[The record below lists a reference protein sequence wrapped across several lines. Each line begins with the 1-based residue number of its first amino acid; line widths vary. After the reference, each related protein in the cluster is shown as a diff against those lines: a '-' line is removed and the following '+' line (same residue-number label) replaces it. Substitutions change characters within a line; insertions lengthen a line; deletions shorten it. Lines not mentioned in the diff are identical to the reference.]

1 MAALAANRTFKRA
14 GTVRRLTKVPVAAN
28 AVIWLGAIV
37 AINAS
42 GYAVPASDTAA
53 LKVVGICWASSVN
66 NTGGANGALTI
77 DVAEGDFDMVNAGG
91 AVTQAS
97 ALKGVYVSDDQSVTT
112 SAVSAND
119 ILAGIAVDITT
130 TTVVVRFSADYG
142 I

>member
-28 AVIWLGAIV
+28 AVFWLGAIV

-53 LKVVGICWASSVN
+53 LKVLGVCWATPAN
-66 NTGGANGALTI
+66 NTGGANGAVFI
-77 DVAEGDFDMVNAGG
+77 DVAEGDFEMSNAAG

-97 ALKGVYVSDDQSVTT
+97 LFKGVYVADDQSVTT
-112 SAVSAND
+112 AAAAAND
-119 ILAGIAVDITT
+119 ILGGIAVDITAT
-130 TTVVVRFSADYG
+130 VVVVRFSADYG

>member
-1 MAALAANRTFKRA
+1 MAALSANRTFKRA

-37 AINAS
+37 ALNAL

-53 LKVVGICWASSVN
+53 LKVVGVAWASQAN
-66 NTGGANGALTI
+66 NTGGANGALVI
-77 DVAEGDFDMVNAGG
+77 DVAEGDFEMSNAAG

-97 ALKGVYVSDDQSVTT
+97 LLKGVYVSDDQTVTT
-112 SAVSAND
+112 AAVAAND